1 VHIILSF
8 NDMTV
13 NDMDYTLTGKRV
25 RLIHTDDKYNDLREN
40 DEGTILYRFD
50 NLDVMHLAIRAIDCE
65 SIPSTSN
72 ANGYFQSLLSRFR

>member
-1 VHIILSF
+1 
-8 NDMTV
+8 MTV

-50 NLDVMHLAIRAIDCE
+50 NLDVMYLAIRWDVKE
-65 SIPSTSN
+65 GETSGSN
-72 ANGYFQSLLSRFR
+72 LSLIGVDQYEVL